1 VPVPAFV
8 PAEVGTDQELPDS
21 KLTALTCS
29 KNGSDEGAPQQE
41 DSKALPVHEAC
52 GSVQPA
58 LAYVPP
64 TPASRRVHMLAQRVA
79 PRVVSSP
86 TQRAPLLACSAEDLV
101 EEGHGA
107 PGIMMGKGVA
117 HIGTRAPSPSSS
129 LSHVVSCTPN
139 SVVGP
144 SVSPPTC
151 SASHGVASG
160 SCMSHTPI
168 SRSLP
173 ISKLTKVVKSKPLVK
188 VTMCHGGS
196 GSGPVAERHRR
207 QVRIA
212 PSIARAGL
220 GSSFPPCDAKQRGG
234 IDSSGEV
241 RVIPLLAE
249 SGSMVNPS
257 GAQVQHQLSHSGGAA
272 KRRRQ
277 SENMVNSNPMNLENL
292 VRQRPSNLRIWT
304 DKPNDDNRQAHNI
317 SVPDA
322 LPSRPNLLKQIRV
335 DEGCN
340 FLHRATERND
350 SASTAENTLRV
361 QQGDGCAP
369 ATPPQQKCAHTDRR
383 PVAGLLA
390 NPPTVSRDCVP
401 HDADDQTRLPARIG
415 CPKLHSE

>member
-1 VPVPAFV
+1 MV
-8 PAEVGTDQELPDS
+8 QMKLPPNR
-21 KLTALTCS
+21 KTAKRSQYMLR
-29 KNGSDEGAPQQE
+29 
-41 DSKALPVHEAC
+41 VEAC
-52 GSVQPA
+52 SPRLPMGRQCLQA
-58 LAYVPP
+58 EEC
-64 TPASRRVHMLAQRVA
+64 TCWRREWP

-86 TQRAPLLACSAEDLV
+86 TQRAPLLACPAEILV

-107 PGIMMGKGVA
+107 LGIIMGKGVA

-129 LSHVVSCTPN
+129 MSHVVSCTPN

-173 ISKLTKVVKSKPLVK
+173 ISKLTNVVKSKPLVK
-188 VTMCHGGS
+188 VTMRHGGS
-196 GSGPVAERHRR
+196 GLACSGPVAERHRR
-207 QVRIA
+207 RVRIA

-234 IDSSGEV
+234 IDSSVEA
-241 RVIPLLAE
+241 RVKPLLAE
-249 SGSMVNPS
+249 NGFMVNPT
-257 GAQVQHQLSHSGGAA
+257 GAKVQPQSSHSGGAA

-277 SENMVNSNPMNLENL
+277 SENMVNEQSENL
-292 VRQRPSNLRIWT
+292 RNLRIWT
-304 DKPNDDNRQAHNI
+304 HKPNDHSRQTHNI
-317 SVPDA
+317 TVPDA
-322 LPSRPNLLKQIRV
+322 LPSRPNLLKRIRV

-340 FLHRATERND
+340 SLHRATESND
-350 SASTAENTLRV
+350 SAWAADNTLRV
-361 QQGDGCAP
+361 QLGEGCAP

-390 NPPTVSRDCVP
+390 NPPTVSRECVP
-401 HDADDQTRLPARIG
+401 PAADD
-415 CPKLHSE
+415 CPSLSSK